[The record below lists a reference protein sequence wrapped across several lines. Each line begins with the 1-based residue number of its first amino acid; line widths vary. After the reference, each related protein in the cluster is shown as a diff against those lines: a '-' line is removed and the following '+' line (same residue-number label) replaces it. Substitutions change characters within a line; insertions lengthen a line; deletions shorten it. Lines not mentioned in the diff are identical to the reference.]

1 MANYHCTI
9 RTNYFHVKDE
19 EAFRELMSRA
29 YGSEDNLQ
37 LFESADKNGKTV
49 FGFGVYGGIA
59 GVRNADAD
67 EDDDVDDT
75 AYDEFIAE
83 LQKCIADDGAIIILE
98 SGNEKLRY
106 IVGSATIIT
115 SNDHSYLNIT
125 SIASKNAAKMLNNPE
140 WQTKCE
146 Y

>member
-19 EAFRELMSRA
+19 ERFRELMSRV
-29 YGSEDNLQ
+29 YGSEDNVN
-37 LFESADKNGKTV
+37 LFESKDKNGKTV
-49 FGFGVYGGIA
+49 FGFGVYGGIS
-59 GVRNADAD
+59 GVRNAMAD
-67 EDDDVDDT
+67 EDDDADDT

-83 LQKCIADDGAIIILE
+83 LQDCIADDDAIIILE

-115 SNDHSYLNIT
+115 SEDHDYLDIT
-125 SIASKNAAKMLNNPE
+125 ALATERAAEMLKNPD
-140 WQTKCE
+140 WQTICE

>member
-75 AYDEFIAE
+75 AYDKFIAE
-83 LQKCIADDGAIIILE
+83 LQKCIADDDAIIILE

-115 SNDHSYLNIT
+115 SNDHSYLDIT
-125 SIASKNAAKMLNNPE
+125 SIASKKAAKMLNNPE